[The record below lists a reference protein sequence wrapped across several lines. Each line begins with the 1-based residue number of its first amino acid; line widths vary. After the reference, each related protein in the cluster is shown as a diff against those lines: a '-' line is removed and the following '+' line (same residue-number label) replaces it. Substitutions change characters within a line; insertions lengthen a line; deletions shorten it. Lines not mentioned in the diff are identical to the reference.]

1 MDVGHRNGWSGDQ
14 VMPAVEMLRELQAV
28 WPLEPLGRPVGGT
41 ARRWRYRDGAGVVS
55 VIASVSEPFCTE
67 CNRARITA
75 DGQLFTCLFASTGLN
90 LRPWL
95 EPGSD
100 PEVLCA
106 VLRQHWRARTDRYSE
121 ERGLKSGLVPERA
134 EMAYLGG

>member
-1 MDVGHRNGWSGDQ
+1 
-14 VMPAVEMLRELQAV
+14 
-28 WPLEPLGRPVGGT
+28 
-41 ARRWRYRDGAGVVS
+41 
-55 VIASVSEPFCTE
+55 VSEPFCTE